1 MMTVV
6 SNETTYTGIHIPAGL
21 SSDRIALLFVFC
33 VRRPS
38 PRFFCLF
45 VFVFCFV
52 LFCFCFVLFCFV
64 LFCFVLFCFV
74 LFCFVLFCFWF
85 RFFFYI
91 HYVDLHH
98 YPYFGHLLV
107 SFSDPTPKEEKRIS

>member
-45 VFVFCFV
+45 VFVFV
-52 LFCFCFVLFCFV
+52 LFCFVLFCFV

-74 LFCFVLFCFWF
+74 LFCFVLFCFVLF
-85 RFFFYI
+85 
-91 HYVDLHH
+91 
-98 YPYFGHLLV
+98 LV
-107 SFSDPTPKEEKRIS
+107 